1 MSYRLIIKDR
11 ATQDLRQ
18 LANYILVNGN
28 ADVAVKFLTAAEV
41 TFEQLLK
48 TPGMGKIT
56 QLVVSR
62 LGEIRQW
69 RIKDFNDYLLFYRI
83 QDDTV
88 EILRVFHGARDLAD
102 IIGKLDEEL

>member
-1 MSYRLIIKDR
+1 MDYRLIIKDR

-28 ADVAVKFLTAAEV
+28 AQIAVKFLDSAEL

-62 LGEIRQW
+62 LGAIRQW
-69 RIKDFNDYLLFYRI
+69 RIKYFRDYLIFYRI
-83 QDDTV
+83 QDTT
-88 EILRVFHGARDLAD
+88 A
-102 IIGKLDEEL
+102 LDSKGISWSKRFSGYTATS

>member
-1 MSYRLIIKDR
+1 MSYRLIIKDK

-28 ADVAVKFLTAAEV
+28 ADVAVKFLDAAEQ
-41 TFEQLLK
+41 TFEQLLR
-48 TPGMGKIT
+48 TPGVGKVN

-69 RIKDFNDYLLFYRI
+69 RIKDFKDYLIFYRI
-83 QDDTV
+83 QDTTV
-88 EILRVFHGARDLAD
+88 EILRMFHGARDLVD
-102 IIGKLDEEL
+102 VLSRLDEEV

>member
-1 MSYRLIIKDR
+1 MSYRLVVKDK

-28 ADVAVKFLTAAEV
+28 ADVAVKFLDGAEQ

-48 TPGMGKIT
+48 TPGIGKVN

-69 RIKDFNDYLLFYRI
+69 RIKDFKDYLIFYRI
-83 QDDTV
+83 QDTPLKFYGYFMEP
-88 EILRVFHGARDLAD
+88 EI
-102 IIGKLDEEL
+102 

>member
-1 MSYRLIIKDR
+1 MNYRLVVKDK

-28 ADVAVKFLTAAEV
+28 ADVAVKFLNVAEL

-48 TPGMGKIT
+48 TPGIGKVN

-62 LGEIRQW
+62 LGEIRTMANQ
-69 RIKDFNDYLLFYRI
+69 RF
-83 QDDTV
+83 
-88 EILRVFHGARDLAD
+88 
-102 IIGKLDEEL
+102 